1 MATRSVERLIQTP
14 TLGGGPAPSERT
26 TRALVSLLAPPPG
39 QTILTGDGAQVF
51 NDRARR
57 DETTAGPFDPLQ
69 ADRIDLEVWASGQ
82 VVVTLQSWGSGT
94 LNFFA
99 TCGSNGVWT
108 GTTGAGATTFMLSM
122 FAAMEPRR

>member
-1 MATRSVERLIQTP
+1 MHLVRP
-14 TLGGGPAPSERT
+14 T
-26 TRALVSLLAPPPG
+26 PPPDASTRG
-39 QTILTGDGAQVF
+39 VVFPDTVFRFTGDGAQVF
-51 NDRARR
+51 NDRAHN

-69 ADRIDLEVWASGQ
+69 ADRIGLEVWASGQ

-108 GTTGAGATTFMLSM
+108 GTTGAGAGATTFMLSM
-122 FAAMEPRR
+122 FAREPGR